1 MVVRFRDRA
10 DAGARLGRLVEP
22 LVGEDDV
29 VVLGVPR
36 GGVIVGRALADALGT
51 ALDVLVVRKLG
62 VPGHE
67 EYGFGAIGEAD
78 AMVIDEATVAA
89 LGLSDEDVRG
99 VELRERFELRRRVA
113 LYRETRARVDI
124 AGKTVVLTDD
134 GIATGGTVRAALDVC
149 RARGAQRVIVA
160 VGVAPP
166 DVIESLAHE
175 ADAAVAALVPQAMH
189 AVGEWY
195 DDFRQ
200 TSDAEV
206 LAALKG

>member
-1 MVVRFRDRA
+1 M
-10 DAGARLGRLVEP
+10 EP
-22 LVGEDDV
+22 LVGEDAV

-36 GGVIVGRALADALGT
+36 GGVIVGRALADALG
-51 ALDVLVVRKLG
+51 AVLDVLVVRKLG

-99 VELRERFELRRRVA
+99 VEQRERIELRRRVA
-113 LYRETRARVDI
+113 LYGETRVRVEI
-124 AGKTVVLTDD
+124 AGRTVVLTDD
-134 GIATGGTVRAALDVC
+134 GIATGGTVRAGLDVC
-149 RARGAQRVIVA
+149 RARGAARVIVA

-175 ADAAVAALVPQAMH
+175 ADGAVAALVPQAMH

-206 LAALKG
+206 LEALSR

>member
-1 MVVRFRDRA
+1 M
-10 DAGARLGRLVEP
+10 
-22 LVGEDDV
+22 

-99 VELRERFELRRRVA
+99 VELRERIELRRRVA
-113 LYRETRARVDI
+113 LYGETRVRVDI